1 MGEIKPKT
9 FNITSTVAIFENENR
24 RIKTLHFMQKR
35 KNANILQYEPPNEIQ
50 NATKPNV
57 YLDFSYYSGENR
69 RLLPDSANGTHIID
83 GVHAR

>member
-35 KNANILQYEPPNEIQ
+35 KNANILQHEPPNEIQ
-50 NATKPNV
+50 NATKQATRT
-57 YLDFSYYSGENR
+57 D
-69 RLLPDSANGTHIID
+69 DSM
-83 GVHAR
+83 

>member
-35 KNANILQYEPPNEIQ
+35 KNANILQHEPPNKIQ
-50 NATKPNV
+50 NATKQATRT
-57 YLDFSYYSGENR
+57 D
-69 RLLPDSANGTHIID
+69 DSM
-83 GVHAR
+83 